1 MNAEEEVTDLARLKY
16 PHMKFSCSHDKF
28 VFSIS

>member
-16 PHMKFSCSHDKF
+16 PHMKFSCSHKF